1 MQRWTTAD
9 GGRSPFDP
17 PGSVG
22 TRENAPVATWQVV
35 GRKVRAR
42 SGVAVR
48 RVRQRWRTAL
58 FRAARLGGAAVA
70 AYVSCEAF
78 GLIDPPPL
86 TGALTAI
93 LVVQA
98 TASSTLSTGVDRVI
112 SVVSGVALATAFVA
126 VVGLTWWS
134 LGLLVASS
142 IIVGQL
148 LRLGPN
154 LIEVPISAMLVLGV
168 GYAAGAQASG
178 LNRIVE
184 TLIGAAVGVL
194 VNVLFPPAVRT
205 RNAGQAVQ
213 RLAEEIAA
221 LLEEAAQG
229 LGLAESTARS
239 VIDTGEMFPTDT
251 GWFSIPSVDRSSGDA
266 GLTAEATARW
276 IDDARRLNRHVPRVD
291 RALTHAEQSRRLN
304 LRALGKQNNAR
315 SLRGGLEALEMC
327 SIAARGLFRA
337 VDDWVRD
344 GMREPD
350 QAFAERA
357 RRAWAQLLGDLA
369 VVIRAYG
376 AFLRAEVEGGAS
388 EKEVEV
394 TDALDRMR
402 LNRVR
407 FADALLADPREHPD
421 LWGIDSAVAGLVDR
435 MLLELDTTAHAQL
448 WQERRREIVDLH
460 IAAELLDRLRPAR
473 RSDGVPHD
481 RPRGDRPRSGPPRSQ
496 RPSPEP
502 PRSPRLSPEGPGTEQ
517 AHTEQARTEP
527 TLTEPTRTEP
537 IRLEPPRP
545 DAPDTDRP
553 PS

>member
-1 MQRWTTAD
+1 MA
-9 GGRSPFDP
+9 
-17 PGSVG
+17 
-22 TRENAPVATWQVV
+22 VATWQVV

-42 SGVAVR
+42 SGVAARLVQ
-48 RVRQRWRTAL
+48 QRWRTAL
-58 FRAARLGGAAVA
+58 FRAARLAGAAVA
-70 AYVSCEAF
+70 SYLTCEAF
-78 GLIDPPPL
+78 GLVNPPPL

-98 TASSTLSTGVDRVI
+98 TASSTLRSGVDRVI
-112 SVVSGVALATAFVA
+112 AVVSGVALATVFVT

-134 LGLLVASS
+134 LGLLVAAS

-154 LIEVPISAMLVLGV
+154 LMEVPISAMLVLGV

-178 LNRIVE
+178 LNRVVE

-194 VNVLFPPAVRT
+194 VNVVFPPAVRT

-229 LGLAESTARS
+229 LGRAESTARS
-239 VIDTGEMFPTDT
+239 VIDSGEMFPTDS

-266 GLTAEATARW
+266 GLTTDATARW

-304 LRALGKQNNAR
+304 LRALGDTRSAR

-327 SIAARGLFRA
+327 SIAVRGLFRA
-337 VDDWVRD
+337 VDDWVRG

-350 QAFAERA
+350 HAFAERA
-357 RRAWAQLLGDLA
+357 RRAWRDLLGDLA

-376 AFLRAEVEGGAS
+376 AFLRAEVEGGTNAH
-388 EKEVEV
+388 EAAV

-402 LNRVR
+402 LDRVR
-407 FADALLADPREHPD
+407 HADALLADPREHPD
-421 LWGIDSAVAGLVDR
+421 LWEVDSAVAGLVDR

-448 WQERRREIVDLH
+448 WQDRRREIIDLH
-460 IAAELLDRLRPAR
+460 IATELLDRLRPAR
-473 RSDGVPHD
+473 WPGSERPRAAPADGRPTADGSTAGPAD
-481 RPRGDRPRSGPPRSQ
+481 RPAAPPPPAPRRPAGPDDR
-496 RPSPEP
+496 
-502 PRSPRLSPEGPGTEQ
+502 
-517 AHTEQARTEP
+517 
-527 TLTEPTRTEP
+527 
-537 IRLEPPRP
+537 
-545 DAPDTDRP
+545 
-553 PS
+553 